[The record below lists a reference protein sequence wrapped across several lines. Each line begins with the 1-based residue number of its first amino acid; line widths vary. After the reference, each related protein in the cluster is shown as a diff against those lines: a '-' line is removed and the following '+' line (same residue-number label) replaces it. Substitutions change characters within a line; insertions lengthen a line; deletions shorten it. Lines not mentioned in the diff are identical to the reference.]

1 MHLRTALFAPAALLL
16 ACQHAAPVPASADAE
31 PTGIAAFTRD
41 PTLLTAKVSP
51 KGTYLATL
59 SEESGRRSL
68 TFVNLSTRKVTYVLR
83 PAGES
88 TIGRFYW
95 ANDERVVIQMVEHE
109 GYLAAPVSLGEI
121 YAVDATGRSGRI
133 IFGYRAGEV
142 QAGSHIRKAAAE
154 RAWGFVIDTLRNDPK
169 HVLIEET
176 SMDEARGDQIAEI
189 YKLDV
194 YSGLKTR
201 VAVSPIAEASFLTD
215 ENGELRIAEGLGAD
229 TKPRFFFFEGTQ
241 GWRELRSIR
250 GFTSRSNPVGFVSRD
265 AAVYVSEPV
274 SGGFALYAV
283 SIETGERKLVAR
295 NDASP
300 FSSQVQD
307 SATGRIVALEYEPD
321 LPNYEFVDP
330 HHPLSRAL
338 QGLLAARPNE
348 NVELVNS
355 TADDRQ
361 ALVRVYSDRDPG
373 ELLLVDTATLSAQ
386 SIGQVR
392 PWVKPDAMAEMSA
405 FHIPASD
412 GLRIHGYVTLPTD
425 RQPGTLPP
433 MVVLPHGGPH
443 FVRDHWGFD
452 PEVQMLAHEGFAVL
466 QVNYRGSGGY
476 GLAYQEAGYR
486 KWGSRMVEDIIDAT
500 RFAVRK
506 GFADPKRI
514 CVYGASFGGYAAM
527 QSAILA
533 PDLFRCAVGYA
544 GIYDLGLL
552 AKAGDISWG
561 SIGRGYVRTAVGDD
575 DRALADVSPV
585 RHVDKLAARVFLIH
599 GKEDERAPI
608 EHAERLRDALT
619 ARGRPPEWLVESKE
633 GHGFFDEGARERMY
647 ARMIRF
653 LKENTPAPALS
664 RPTAPAGNGA
674 K

>member
-1 MHLRTALFAPAALLL
+1 MHLRTALLAPAALLL
-16 ACQHAAPVPASADAE
+16 ACQHAAPVPASAAAE
-31 PTGIAAFTRD
+31 PTGIAAFSRD
-41 PTLLTAKVSP
+41 PTFLTAKVSP

-68 TFVNLSTRKVTYVLR
+68 SFVNLSTRKVSYVLR
-83 PAGES
+83 PGGDS

-95 ANDERVVIQMVEHE
+95 ANDERVVIQMVDHE
-109 GYLAAPVSLGEI
+109 GYLAAPVSRGEI
-121 YAVDATGRSGRI
+121 YAVDATGRSGHI
-133 IFGYRAGEV
+133 IFGYRAGEQQV
-142 QAGSHIRKAAAE
+142 GSHIRKAEAK

-169 HVLIEET
+169 HVLIRQT
-176 SMDEARGDQIAEI
+176 SMDEARGDQFAEI
-189 YKLDV
+189 DKLDV
-194 YSGLKTR
+194 YTGLTTR
-201 VAVSPIAEASFLTD
+201 VTTSPIPNASFLTD
-215 ENGELRIAEGLGAD
+215 ENGELRIAAGLGTD
-229 TKPRFFFFEGTQ
+229 TKPRFFYFEGAQ

-250 GFTSRSNPVGFVSRD
+250 GFTSRSEPVGFVSRD

-274 SGGFALYAV
+274 SGGFALYSV
-283 SIETGERKLVAR
+283 SIETGERKLVAQ
-295 NDASP
+295 NDSVP
-300 FSSQVQD
+300 FSSPVLD
-307 SATGRIVALEYEPD
+307 STTGRIVALEYEPD

-330 HHPLSRAL
+330 RHPLSRVL
-338 QGLLAARPNE
+338 QGMLAARPNE
-348 NVELVNS
+348 NVELVN
-355 TADDRQ
+355 TTEDDRQ

-373 ELLLVDTATLSAQ
+373 EFLLVDATTLSAQ
-386 SIGQVR
+386 SIGQAR
-392 PWVKPDAMAEMSA
+392 PWVKPDVMAEMSA
-405 FHIPASD
+405 FHIAASD
-412 GLRIHGYVTLPTD
+412 GFRIHGYITLPAD
-425 RQPGTLPP
+425 RQAGTPP
-433 MVVLPHGGPH
+433 PLVVLPHGGPH
-443 FVRDHWGFD
+443 FVRDSWGFD

-486 KWGSRMVEDIIDAT
+486 KWGSRVVEDIVDAT

-514 CVYGASFGGYAAM
+514 CIYGASFGGYAAM
-527 QSAILA
+527 QSAIVA

-552 AKAGDISWG
+552 AKKGDISWG
-561 SIGRGYVRTAVGDD
+561 SIGRGYVRTAVGED
-575 DRALADVSPV
+575 DRTLADESPV
-585 RHVDKLAARVFLIH
+585 RQVDRLAARVFLIH
-599 GKEDERAPI
+599 GKQDERAPI

-664 RPTAPAGNGA
+664 GSAAPAGTGA

>member
-1 MHLRTALFAPAALLL
+1 MA
-16 ACQHAAPVPASADAE
+16 
-31 PTGIAAFTRD
+31 
-41 PTLLTAKVSP
+41 
-51 KGTYLATL
+51 
-59 SEESGRRSL
+59 
-68 TFVNLSTRKVTYVLR
+68 
-83 PAGES
+83 
-88 TIGRFYW
+88 
-95 ANDERVVIQMVEHE
+95 
-109 GYLAAPVSLGEI
+109 
-121 YAVDATGRSGRI
+121 
-133 IFGYRAGEV
+133 
-142 QAGSHIRKAAAE
+142 
-154 RAWGFVIDTLRNDPK
+154 
-169 HVLIEET
+169 
-176 SMDEARGDQIAEI
+176 
-189 YKLDV
+189 
-194 YSGLKTR
+194 
-201 VAVSPIAEASFLTD
+201 
-215 ENGELRIAEGLGAD
+215 
-229 TKPRFFFFEGTQ
+229 
-241 GWRELRSIR
+241 
-250 GFTSRSNPVGFVSRD
+250 FVSRD
-265 AAVYVSEPV
+265 AVVYVSEPV

-283 SIETGERKLVAR
+283 SIETGERKLVAQ
-295 NDASP
+295 NDAVP
-300 FSSQVQD
+300 FSSHVQD

-330 HHPLSRAL
+330 RHPLSRAL

-386 SIGQVR
+386 SLGQVR

-443 FVRDHWGFD
+443 FVRDRWGFD
-452 PEVQMLAHEGFAVL
+452 SEVQMLAHEGFAVL

-552 AKAGDISWG
+552 AKTGDISWG
-561 SIGRGYVRTAVGDD
+561 RLGRGYVRTAVGED
-575 DRALADVSPV
+575 DRALAEATGPA
-585 RHVDKLAARVFLIH
+585 RRQARGARLPHPRQAGRARAHRARGAPARRAHGARQAAGVAGGVQGRSRFL
-599 GKEDERAPI
+599 R
-608 EHAERLRDALT
+608 
-619 ARGRPPEWLVESKE
+619 RGRPRTDVCADHAVPQGKHAGSGALPP
-633 GHGFFDEGARERMY
+633 HGSGGQRREVMRC
-647 ARMIRF
+647 
-653 LKENTPAPALS
+653 AP
-664 RPTAPAGNGA
+664 P
-674 K
+674 

>member
-1 MHLRTALFAPAALLL
+1 MHLRAALLAPAALLF
-16 ACQHAAPVPASADAE
+16 ACQHASSVPTAAE
-31 PTGIAAFTRD
+31 GAQPAGIAAYTRD
-41 PTLLTAKVSP
+41 AALITAKVSP
-51 KGTYLATL
+51 KGTWLATL
-59 SEESGRRSL
+59 SEQSGRRSL
-68 TFVNLSTRKVTYVLR
+68 SFVELSTRKVSYVLS
-83 PAGES
+83 PEGES

-95 ANDERVVIQMVEHE
+95 ANDERVVIQMVDHE
-109 GYLAAPVSLGEI
+109 GYLAAPVSRGEI
-121 YAVDATGRSGRI
+121 YAVDATGRNGRI
-133 IFGYRAGEV
+133 IFGYRVGGPQV
-142 QAGSHIRKAAAE
+142 GSHIRKAQAE

-169 HVLIEET
+169 HVLIEQT
-176 SMDEARGDQIAEI
+176 SMAEAMGDQVAEI
-189 YKLDV
+189 YKLDI

-201 VAVSPIAEASFLTD
+201 VALSPIPEASFLTD
-215 ENGELRIAEGLGAD
+215 ENGELRIAAGLD
-229 TKPRFFFFEGTQ
+229 TDARTRFFYFEGAQ

-250 GFTSRSNPVGFVSRD
+250 GFTSRSTPVGFVSKD

-274 SGGFALYAV
+274 AGGFALYSV
-283 SIETGERKLVAR
+283 SIETGERKLVAK
-295 NDASP
+295 NDSVPFFSP
-300 FSSQVQD
+300 VLD

-330 HHPLSRAL
+330 HHPLARIL

-348 NVELVNS
+348 NVELVN
-355 TADDRQ
+355 TTEDDRK

-373 ELLLVDTATLSAQ
+373 EFMLVDAATLSAQ
-386 SIGQVR
+386 SIGQAR

-412 GLRIHGYVTLPTD
+412 GLRIHGYITLPTD
-425 RQPGTLPP
+425 KEPGTLPP
-433 MVVLPHGGPH
+433 LVVLPHGGPH
-443 FVRDHWGFD
+443 FVRDRWGFD

-476 GLAYQEAGYR
+476 GLAYQEAGYH
-486 KWGSRMVEDIIDAT
+486 KWGTRVVEDIVDAT

-514 CVYGASFGGYAAM
+514 CIYGASFGGYAAM
-527 QSAILA
+527 QTAIVA

-552 AKAGDISWG
+552 AKTGDISWG
-561 SIGRGYVRTAVGDD
+561 RIGRGYVRTAVGDD
-575 DRALADVSPV
+575 DRTLAEESPV
-585 RHVDKLAARVFLIH
+585 RQVDRLKARVFLIH

-653 LKENTPAPALS
+653 LKENTRPEALS
-664 RPTAPAGNGA
+664 GSAAKAGA